1 MRHLFVASMMFGLAA
16 TAAAQEP
23 MNPYD
28 AAPPMAVTPA
38 PGPVLQ
44 PYGQPMAPPVAA
56 PYGAPT
62 PGYYYPP
69 TGYAAPMYSYP
80 PPPVY
85 YVRPY
90 VRPLKPRKLRAPC
103 AGGWCQAQAPVG
115 KARLFSIG
123 ARFSVMGIDQS
134 INGHDVIMPGG
145 GVQLRF
151 RTRGRFG
158 LELAADFL
166 HGKFSADSQVGQATP
181 TTSGASSGTTT
192 PYFHIADVT
201 RDSIPVTL
209 SALFYIFPNDDAR
222 IFNLYFLGGVGVV
235 STNMSLTDEN
245 GQSVKQGFTEW
256 EGHLGIGA
264 ELRFRWLAIQAD
276 VRGIALSRDDSSAPG
291 SYYANVSG
299 GPVPKSSTGGQGTL
313 GATIWF

>member
-1 MRHLFVASMMFGLAA
+1 MRHLFVASLLFGLAA

-28 AAPPMAVTPA
+28 APPVVVAPPAAVV
-38 PGPVLQ
+38 PGTVLQ
-44 PYGQPMAPPVAA
+44 PYGQPMAPAVPA

-85 YVRPY
+85 YVRP
-90 VRPLKPRKLRAPC
+90 VVKPRKLRC
-103 AGGWCQAQAPVG
+103 NGGWCQAQQAPVG

-123 ARFSVMGIDQS
+123 ARFSVLGIDQS
-134 INGHDVIMPGG
+134 INGHDVVMPGG

-166 HGKFSADSQVGQATP
+166 HGKFSADATAGEAKPASATP
-181 TTSGASSGTTT
+181 GTTT

-209 SALFYIFPNDDAR
+209 SMLFYIFPNDDAR

-235 STNMSLTDEN
+235 STNMQLTDEN

-276 VRGIALSRDDSSAPG
+276 VRGIALSRDDSSAPA
-291 SYYANVSG
+291 SYYAGVSG